1 MEKEIKI
8 HKENFVK
15 GNQGSSS
22 PLETFEL
29 IVMMQ
34 LSHIFFELSLLNL
47 SRIRLNKL
55 FRTVI
60 DFIANYLPFI
70 LATTF
75 LSDYVGILISLMSI
89 AIIINAII
97 VYLNRTT
104 AISFNDSRLSEI
116 DRFGSDRIP
125 YVSNLLSTLLIATT
139 FSILA
144 VDFSIFPRRF
154 SKTEIKG
161 WSLMDF
167 GVGGFIAINGG
178 LAPESRKNRNC
189 FRENFFKTFR
199 SSFLFFSLGMI
210 RLLSIKLLNYQ
221 EIISEYGI
229 HWNFFFTLCFV
240 KQTFVIYL
248 YETA

>member
-1 MEKEIKI
+1 
-8 HKENFVK
+8 
-15 GNQGSSS
+15 
-22 PLETFEL
+22 
-29 IVMMQ
+29 
-34 LSHIFFELSLLNL
+34 
-47 SRIRLNKL
+47 
-55 FRTVI
+55 
-60 DFIANYLPFI
+60 
-70 LATTF
+70 
-75 LSDYVGILISLMSI
+75 MSI

-240 KQTFVIYL
+240 KVIVFVQL
-248 YETA
+248 Y